1 MFETY
6 KTSGRFGP
14 MTIVGFLIG
23 LALVAGLAYVYQLGL
38 YWIPF
43 IYLSFLM
50 TAAFGIGITMI
61 GTWIVTAGHCRNIS
75 IAVLFSVI
83 LVGGGI
89 AAKHY
94 FQYRALISDLADSI
108 IDDVV
113 NAGEIG
119 RQEAEA
125 RRGELMDD
133 LFADVSY
140 IEHFQARADMG
151 LAIGRAGNN
160 GAPIT
165 GIGMY
170 IIWLIEAGMVFY
182 FGARA
187 PIAAAGEPYS
197 EKMGQWADEVDE
209 VMTLPITSGEMVSQI
224 KSASSVEELL
234 EIPIPKTDESHQFAV
249 YNVNSVPGE
258 EMEDAYLSVNLLTLS
273 VNKEGEVQS
282 DVKPLVKH
290 AILSSERRKQ
300 LVENAELLNEAMED
314 YRNAV
319 AEEEAAVEDLIDE
332 GPVDSDPADD

>member
-6 KTSGRFGP
+6 KPSGRFGP
-14 MTIVGFLIG
+14 MTIVGFLLG
-23 LALVAGLAYVYQLGL
+23 LLLVTGMAFVYQLGL

-50 TAAFGIGITMI
+50 TAAFGIGISMI
-61 GTWIVTAGHCRNIS
+61 GTWIVTNGHCRNVS
-75 IAVLFSVI
+75 IAILFSLV
-83 LVGGGI
+83 LVGGGM

-94 FQYRALISDLADSI
+94 FQYRTLISDWTDSI
-108 IDDVV
+108 IED
-113 NAGEIG
+113 AIKTGEVG
-119 RQEAEA
+119 RQQAEA
-125 RRGELMDD
+125 NRGELQKE
-133 LFADVSY
+133 LFAEISY
-140 IEHFQARADMG
+140 FDHFEARADVG

-170 IIWLIEAGMVFY
+170 IIWLIELGIVLY
-182 FGARA
+182 FGVRA

-209 VMTLPITSGEMVSQI
+209 VMTLPITSGEMVGQI
-224 KSASSVEELL
+224 KSATSVEELL
-234 EIPIPKTDESHQFAV
+234 EIPIPKTDESNQFAV

-258 EMEDAYLSVNLLTLS
+258 EMEDAYLSVNLMTLS

-282 DVKPLVKH
+282 DIKPLVKH

-319 AEEEAAVEDLIDE
+319 NEEEIAAEDL
-332 GPVDSDPADD
+332 VDDAE